1 MNATELTHSTMT
13 RRRLLA
19 GAGTLGGLLL
29 VGCSRA
35 AEDGPKDSEVSGA
48 GAPTAARAAMVVHKD
63 PNCGCC
69 QSWADIAERA
79 GYAVRIVDE
88 ADMAAV
94 KARLGVPEELAS
106 CHTTEVSGLVV
117 EGHVPL
123 QVIERM
129 LRERPQG
136 LRGVAVPGMPA
147 GSPGMEVPDGT
158 RQPYQVIAFF
168 EDGRTSVVHSVAGG
182 PPPAG

>member
-1 MNATELTHSTMT
+1 MLETTPITTATT
-13 RRRLLA
+13 RRQLLM
-19 GAGTLGGLLL
+19 GAGMLGGLLL

-35 AEDGPKDSEVSGA
+35 AEDATKNEIARGGTTPSAS
-48 GAPTAARAAMVVHKD
+48 RAAMIVHKD

-69 QSWADIAERA
+69 QSWAAIAERS
-79 GYAVRIVDE
+79 GYAVQVVNQ

-123 QVIERM
+123 EVIERT
-129 LRERPQG
+129 LRERQQG
-136 LRGVAVPGMPA
+136 LRGIAVPGMPA
-147 GSPGMEVPDGT
+147 GSPGMEVPNGT
-158 RQPYQVIAFF
+158 RQAYDVIAFF
-168 EDGRTSVVHSVAGG
+168 NDGRTSVVHTEAGAPSSEG
-182 PPPAG
+182 